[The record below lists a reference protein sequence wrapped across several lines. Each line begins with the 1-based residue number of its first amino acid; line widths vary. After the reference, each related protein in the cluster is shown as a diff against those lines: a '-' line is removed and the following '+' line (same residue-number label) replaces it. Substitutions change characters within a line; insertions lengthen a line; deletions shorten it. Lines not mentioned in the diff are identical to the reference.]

1 MGPAEFDRGAT
12 YADLAKESRLDY
24 IMLHNAPGESRSCAQ
39 HVTRAIEDLD
49 EIEIFDEPAVLRQ
62 EVLKILS
69 EIVREEEGIEAEVR
83 RKIQSQRRIIPEGS
97 PEWDILYR
105 KYYGE
110 LIKRFG
116 VG

>member
-1 MGPAEFDRGAT
+1 MGLTREKT
-12 YADLAKESRLDY
+12 NLL
-24 IMLHNAPGESRSCAQ
+24 AQ
-39 HVTRAIEDLD
+39 HVTQAIEDLD
-49 EIEIFDEPAVLRQ
+49 EIEIFEEPAVLRQ